1 MAKKDL
7 KTHDEY
13 FAMVEDL
20 RESALKG
27 EQNQAVIKRLV
38 TTYGSEDLA
47 TASFRDVDWATLM
60 KDYPDEVLFR
70 IVESGTNHQYHA
82 KLVLVMEGHA
92 KREREIRNPTVIP
105 DNHGM

>member
-1 MAKKDL
+1 MAKV

-27 EQNQAVIKRLV
+27 EQNQNTIKRLV
-38 TTYGSEDLA
+38 TTYGADDLA
-47 TASFRDVDWATLM
+47 TASFRDIDWATLM
-60 KDYPDEVLFR
+60 KDYPDDVLFQ
-70 IVESGTNHQYHA
+70 IVESGTNHQYHQ

-92 KREREIRNPTVIP
+92 QREREIRDPTVIR
-105 DNHGM
+105 DSHGMQ